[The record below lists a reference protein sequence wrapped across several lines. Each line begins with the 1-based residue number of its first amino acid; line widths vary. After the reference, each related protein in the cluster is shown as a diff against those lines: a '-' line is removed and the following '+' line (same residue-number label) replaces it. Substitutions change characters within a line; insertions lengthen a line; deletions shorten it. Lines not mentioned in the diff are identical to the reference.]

1 MTQLPEPSAKR
12 LQRPSWRDARLLV
25 GVVLVLLG
33 AAVGARIIASADD
46 TVPMYA
52 ASTVIRPGDRLR
64 ATTCGGSTSSW
75 ATRRPATSRRAR
87 LSPTTATHC
96 ATSPTAS
103 WSRPP
108 VGARSTVTVQPSRS
122 RSTPARRAGCRR
134 RPRRRLGQSRDTQST
149 QERYLD
155 ATLALE
161 RVVSP
166 RSPRTPAG
174 SARRRRRWPFSCR
187 SRATRSP
194 RSSPP
199 STSSRGSPWCRS
211 RARAPRDACPH
222 GARNRWTA
230 GSRPSSRPRASE
242 HRPPLRGSARPRRDG
257 GGASAPSHSSPATCA
272 VST

>member
-1 MTQLPEPSAKR
+1 MTQLPDRAQATAAPVVAGR
-12 LQRPSWRDARLLV
+12 PAPRRRGPRPARRRRRRADHRQRRRHRAHVRRVDGHPTR
-25 GVVLVLLG
+25 
-33 AAVGARIIASADD
+33 
-46 TVPMYA
+46 
-52 ASTVIRPGDRLR
+52 RPPPT
-64 ATTCGGSTSSW
+64 TTCGGSTSSW
-75 ATRRPATSRRAR
+75 DDQASRYLSARAVVPDDSYALRDIPDGELVPASA
-87 LSPTTATHC
+87 
-96 ATSPTAS
+96 
-103 WSRPP
+103 

-122 RSTPARRAGCRR
+122 RSTPGAARGLPAGALVDVWVS
-134 RPRRRLGQSRDTQST
+134 PRDTQST

-166 RSPRTPAG
+166 GHPGLRPVP
-174 SARRRRRWPFSCR
+174 ARRRRRWPFSCR

-222 GARNRWTA
+222 GAREPLGPA
-230 GSRPSSRPRASE
+230 SRPSSRPRAVSIVRRCLRICPTSSRR
-242 HRPPLRGSARPRRDG
+242 RPP
-257 GGASAPSHSSPATCA
+257 APSHSSPATCA